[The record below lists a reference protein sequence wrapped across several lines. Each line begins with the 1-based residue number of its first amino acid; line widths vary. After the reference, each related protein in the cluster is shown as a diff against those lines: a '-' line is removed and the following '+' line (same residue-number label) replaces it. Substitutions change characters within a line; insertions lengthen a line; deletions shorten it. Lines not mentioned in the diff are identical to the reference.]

1 MKNVFR
7 PLLAAIALAFTAGA
21 FAAGI
26 LIVPEKPIGQ
36 AYADPQGNL
45 LEMIANLFDEDG
57 RISPVAWT
65 MTDRVFRTASDAGQI
80 PKSDFPTE
88 AQANQAAIPLKCDYI
103 LYVSVWRNGSEML
116 AKARLVHRSKE
127 VWSDPK
133 VDEKLIEVMKANA
146 KNDPEKKP
154 FDETRLRFRVL
165 TVHFLNAVDG
175 TFDTLRTLAKTWTEQ
190 LQLGPF
196 KDMEPRPRITATQNE
211 GGVPT
216 IPTPPPAEK
225 VNNEELLTRVMA
237 LMAKG
242 DRAGAITAMRD
253 AVDIAPL
260 DTERRRVLVE
270 VLSASGFHAEAAKQA
285 RRAASILEKPAEM
298 YVLAAKAWLAADNTT
313 EAQQDLKEA
322 VAREPESA
330 SVRALLGELSLRE
343 GKYEDA
349 VKHFTVSID
358 RGEDSGVLF
367 QRAIAY
373 VLNGDGA
380 KARADLDRA
389 KALGLNPTVMA
400 QKNLYAGAINMISAA
415 AIRTGS
421 DFRDLVQ
428 KIKQKPYESGWGE
441 EIDAVRMRCD
451 SMQLFLK
458 ELAPPEIHAPSH
470 GERALGIKLI
480 LESITLMES
489 FLKESNDDI
498 LAEAHISLGE
508 GLKRLLDAREMYV
521 KELPQ

>member
-1 MKNVFR
+1 MNKVFR
-7 PLLAAIALAFTAGA
+7 PLLAAISLAFSAGA
-21 FAAGI
+21 FAAGV
-26 LIVPEKPIGQ
+26 LIVPEKPIAQ

-45 LEMIANLFDEDG
+45 LEMIASYLDEDG

-65 MTDRVFRTASDAGQI
+65 MTDRIYRTAADAGQV
-80 PKSDFPTE
+80 PKSEFPTE
-88 AQANQAAIPLKCDYI
+88 DIAEKAAATLKCDYI
-103 LYVSVWRNGSEML
+103 LYVSIWRDQNQML
-116 AKARLVHRSKE
+116 AKSRLVHRNKQI
-127 VWSDPK
+127 WHDPK

-154 FDETRLRFRVL
+154 FDEARMRFRIL
-165 TVHFLNAVDG
+165 TVHILNEDG
-175 TFDTLRTLAKTWTEQ
+175 TFDTLRTLARTWTEQ
-190 LQLGPF
+190 LFLAPF
-196 KDMEPRPRITATQNE
+196 KEMQPRPRMNSIQNE
-211 GGVPT
+211 GGVAT
-216 IPTPPPAEK
+216 IPNPPPAEK
-225 VNNEELLTRVMA
+225 VDNQELLTKVMA
-237 LMAKG
+237 MMAKG

-285 RRAASILEKPAEM
+285 RRAATILEKPTEM
-298 YVLAAKAWLAADNTT
+298 YVLAAKSWLAADNPA
-313 EAQQDLKEA
+313 EAQLDLKEA
-322 VAREPESA
+322 VSREPESA

-349 VKHFTVSID
+349 VKHFSVSIE

-380 KARADLDRA
+380 KARADLERA
-389 KALGLNPTVMA
+389 KSLGLTPALMV

-428 KIKQKPYESGWGE
+428 KIKQKPFESGWGE
-441 EIDAVRMRCD
+441 EVDTIRMRCD

-458 ELAPPEIHAPSH
+458 ELTPPAIHSPSH
-470 GERALGIKLI
+470 GERSLGIKLL

-489 FLKESNDDI
+489 FLKETNDDV